1 MGLSGNRGCGRSRG
15 ASLAA
20 LPGVLDAPTPQR
32 PVQDLLCEQI
42 CWLVILRAHFRNKE
56 NMSENTEYDGVKELS
71 AASGVLALAVGPWV
85 CRRTVQDS
93 LHHEGVYA

>member
-1 MGLSGNRGCGRSRG
+1 
-15 ASLAA
+15 
-20 LPGVLDAPTPQR
+20 
-32 PVQDLLCEQI
+32 
-42 CWLVILRAHFRNKE
+42 
-56 NMSENTEYDGVKELS
+56 MSENTEYDGVKELS